1 MENEIKVRIYTAKG
15 EEIPSMRLRG
25 YYSTPEGYVATMA
38 KLGVYI
44 ANICKENPTF
54 SARIEL

>member
-1 MENEIKVRIYTAKG
+1 MENEIKVRIYDNRG

-44 ANICKENPTF
+44 ADVCKENPTF